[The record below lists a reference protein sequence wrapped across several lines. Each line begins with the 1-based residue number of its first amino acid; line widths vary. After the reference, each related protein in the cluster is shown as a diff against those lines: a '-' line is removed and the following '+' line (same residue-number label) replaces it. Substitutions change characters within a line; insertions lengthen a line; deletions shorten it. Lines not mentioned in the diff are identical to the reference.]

1 VIPLLFSSF
10 RVSVE
15 TLRGNPLR
23 TFLSTLG
30 IIIGVASLVAVLS
43 LGDGMQQ
50 FVRTQVGETTD
61 LQVMS
66 VSPRTAREVDGS
78 TIPRPDTVRFS
89 PGDVQALR
97 AILQAP
103 AVLGLTQPGIA
114 LVSVG
119 GVQRAITLVGTT
131 PSLFSI
137 QNVAVAS
144 GRAFTDAESD
154 ARVILLSRKA
164 TKDLVGAGKPPI
176 AIGDSLMLRGV
187 NLAVI
192 GILGGNQTDKII
204 TAVVPVSAMR
214 AITET
219 IGREALASII
229 VRANRFD
236 DVAVTRTA
244 VDKWLAATYGATWKD
259 RTVVTNR
266 ADRVAQVQQGM
277 LLFKLFMGAITG
289 ISLLVG
295 GIGVMNVLLAAVA
308 ERTREIGVR
317 RAVGAARGHILAQF
331 LAESVTISGV
341 GSVAGIALG
350 LIGSYGITAILRANT
365 KAQIYAGVSVSTVFV
380 AVAATVV
387 VGLAFGLYPALRASR
402 LSPIDAIRHE

>member
-1 VIPLLFSSF
+1 LLTLLLSSF

-30 IIIGVASLVAVLS
+30 IVIGVASLVAVLS

-50 FVRTQVGETTD
+50 FVRSQIGETTD

-66 VSPRTAREVDGS
+66 ISPRTAREVDGT
-78 TIPRPDTVRFS
+78 TIPRADTIRFVS
-89 PGDVQALR
+89 SDLAALR
-97 AILQAP
+97 ASLPAP
-103 AVLGLTQPGIA
+103 ADVGLTESGVA
-114 LVSVG
+114 LATIG
-119 GVQRAITLVGTT
+119 GTQRAVRLLGTM
-131 PSLFSI
+131 PSLFTM
-137 QNVAVAS
+137 QNVSVAS
-144 GRAFTDAESD
+144 GRLFTDAEQD
-154 ARVILLSRKA
+154 ARVALLSKKA
-164 TKDLVGAGKPPI
+164 ARDLA
-176 AIGDSLMLRGV
+176 AGDSIMLGGV

-192 GILGGNQTDKII
+192 GILGGDQTDKTV
-204 TAVVPVSAMR
+204 TAVVPAAVVKTIAATTGRDAM
-214 AITET
+214 AT
-219 IGREALASII
+219 II
-229 VRANRFD
+229 VRAAHFD
-236 DVAVTRTA
+236 DVAATRSA
-244 VDKWLAATYGATWKD
+244 VDRWLATRYGPAWKD
-259 RTVVTNR
+259 RATVANR

-365 KAQIYAGVSVSTVFV
+365 KAQIYAGVSVSTVLV